1 MIRVSDVH
9 KKYGHN
15 MILEGAGIEAAPG
28 QTVAIVGR
36 NGCGKTTLLQ
46 IIAGALKPDSGS
58 VTIFGKDALKDKK
71 VFGRYVGYVPQ
82 DDPLIG
88 NLSVKDNL
96 KFWAS
101 GVKEPDKSVA
111 RVFDLEDILDK
122 PVNTLSGGMK
132 RRLSIACAI
141 ERKTPVL
148 ILDEPTTSLDIYYQ
162 QCIRDWMKEY
172 TAAKG
177 TIIMS
182 THSMQEIG
190 NADKVYILNDGKTV
204 CMEGSSIDM
213 DEISKTFRITN

>member
-1 MIRVSDVH
+1 MIRVSDIH
-9 KKYGHN
+9 KKYGHKT
-15 MILEGAGIEAAPG
+15 ILEGAGLEAAPG

-46 IIAGALKPDSGS
+46 IIAGALRPDGGE
-58 VTIFGKDALKDKK
+58 VTIFGKDALKDMK
-71 VFGRYVGYVPQ
+71 VFGQFVGYVPQ

-88 NLSVKDNL
+88 SLSVRDNL

-111 RVFDLEDILDK
+111 DTFDLKDILDK
-122 PVNTLSGGMK
+122 QVDTLSGGMR

-162 QCIRDWMKEY
+162 ECIRDWMKEY
-172 TAAKG
+172 TAANG

-182 THSMQEIG
+182 THSMAEIES
-190 NADKVYILNDGKTV
+190 ADRVYILEDGRTE
-204 CMEGSSIDM
+204 CMESGSIDT
-213 DEISKTFRITN
+213 DEIRKTFRITN

>member
-1 MIRVSDVH
+1 MIRVSDIH

-15 MILEGAGIEAAPG
+15 IILEGAEIEAAPG

-71 VFGRYVGYVPQ
+71 VFGKYVGYVPQ

-88 NLSVKDNL
+88 SLSVRDNL

-111 RVFDLEDILDK
+111 AAFDLEDILDK
-122 PVNTLSGGMK
+122 PVDTLSGGMK

-141 ERKTPVL
+141 ERKTPIL

-162 QCIRDWMKEY
+162 ECIRDWMKEY

-182 THSMQEIG
+182 THSMQEIEG
-190 NADKVYILNDGKTV
+190 ADKVYILDGGRTEY
-204 CMEGSSIDM
+204 MAGSSFDM
-213 DEISKTFRITN
+213 DEIRKTFRITN

>member
-1 MIRVSDVH
+1 MVRVSDIH

-15 MILEGAGIEAAPG
+15 TILDGAGIEAEPG

-46 IIAGALKPDSGS
+46 IIAGSLKPDSGS
-58 VTIFGKDALKDKK
+58 VNLFGRDALKDRK
-71 VFGRYVGYVPQ
+71 VFGRFVGYVPQ

-88 NLSVKDNL
+88 SLSVRDNL

-101 GVKEPDKSVA
+101 GVKEPDKSVIQS
-111 RVFDLEDILDK
+111 FDLEDMMDK
-122 PVNTLSGGMK
+122 RVDTLSGGMR

-148 ILDEPTTSLDIYYQ
+148 ILDEPTTSLDIGYQ
-162 QCIRDWMKEY
+162 DIIREWMKEY
-172 TAAKG
+172 AGSKG

-182 THSMQEIG
+182 THNMQEIAQ
-190 NADKVYILNDGKTV
+190 ADKVYILNAGRTE
-204 CMEGSSIDM
+204 CMENGAIDPE
-213 DEISKTFRITN
+213 EISRIFRISD